1 MQYSHGGR
9 ATWAARTDG
18 DKARTRKDFL
28 RTTAIVTKAGVL
40 TFADRLAFPEL
51 DGCRTGTYT
60 MRGLDFLP
68 SHTLHES
75 DSVAAICGYTT
86 NQHGLNLDG
95 DMLLTP
101 NSTSLHRP
109 FDSVSCCYLHST
121 ISPLSALQS
130 QLGVSTLEAR

>member
-68 SHTLHES
+68 SRIL
-75 DSVAAICGYTT
+75 YTKV
-86 NQHGLNLDG
+86 
-95 DMLLTP
+95 TP
-101 NSTSLHRP
+101 WLRYAGTRQINTAST
-109 FDSVSCCYLHST
+109 
-121 ISPLSALQS
+121 
-130 QLGVSTLEAR
+130 